1 VAFKD
6 LQKVIESQPDY
17 FDSQQSEMLQ
27 RLRGKPFW
35 IFDQAQHRLE
45 HRRTEAKCCFWHS
58 IGCPQKDNYD
68 MPVLP
73 YQRTLYEALQTY
85 NRIAILKSRGIGCSE
100 FLLRYIAWKCINKY
114 SSNSRVLILKGP
126 NIRLSQ
132 DLVLRFKKILKYLPE
147 TEKTVALV
155 NNVRVEAFPSFHCS
169 AARGYT
175 DSHGNVTGDMI
186 SLLQ

>member
-1 VAFKD
+1 VLFLAFYWMSSERQSRHACLTISENIIRSASN
-6 LQKVIESQPDY
+6 LQSNSYPQKQRHW
-17 FDSQQSEMLQ
+17 LQ
-27 RLRGKPFW
+27 RVPPS
-35 IFDQAQHRLE
+35 IYRLE
-45 HRRTEAKCCFWHS
+45 M
-58 IGCPQKDNYD
+58 Q
-68 MPVLP
+68 
-73 YQRTLYEALQTY
+73 
-85 NRIAILKSRGIGCSE
+85 
-100 FLLRYIAWKCINKY
+100 KCINKY